1 MRSRVVSNGIERE
14 REKWREPD
22 CISSSLF
29 VQTQVSVFLPCPDM
43 TCRARQ
49 PAFSIRNAS
58 VSAYFQKKKSSSSFF
73 LSDGWNLAVYITTRS
88 ICGPSL
94 IIDCWKV
101 FFFSKRVHSSNDLGL
116 CCCGRPVGYEE
127 RNRKRMNPPLIHRL
141 FPFLFCGI
149 NL

>member
-14 REKWREPD
+14 RNGENQIAYPL
-22 CISSSLF
+22 LF
-29 VQTQVSVFLPCPDM
+29 SYRHRSPFSCL
-43 TCRARQ
+43 ARIWPVAPGSQ
-49 PAFSIRNAS
+49 PFPYETL
-58 VSAYFQKKKSSSSFF
+58 VSAPIFKKRNRLVLSP
-73 LSDGWNLAVYITTRS
+73 SDGWNLAVYITTRS